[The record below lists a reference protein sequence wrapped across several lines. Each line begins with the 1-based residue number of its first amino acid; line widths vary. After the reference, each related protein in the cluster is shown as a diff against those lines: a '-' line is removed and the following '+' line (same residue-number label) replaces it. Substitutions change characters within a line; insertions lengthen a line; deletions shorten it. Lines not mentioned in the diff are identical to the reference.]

1 MTQFLEDRTIKSSFF
16 LHIFFASRG
25 MMYFRSH
32 LLASYFMI
40 KEAARGWGVREGEG
54 GVGVVCYFI
63 MGRSYAAY

>member
-1 MTQFLEDRTIKSSFF
+1 
-16 LHIFFASRG
+16 
-25 MMYFRSH
+25 MYFRSH